1 MKKGEKFAP
10 IITLVVY
17 FGTDGAWD
25 GAKCLYDLLDIDE
38 ELKEYVT
45 NFFHN
50 LLQLFF
56 ILYITDY
63 LKYLPQACLIFLKSV
78 MFMAVI

>member
-25 GAKCLYDLLDIDE
+25 AEIRYHFQHVSCLAVYPAVRLPVL
-38 ELKEYVT
+38 
-45 NFFHN
+45 FHN

-56 ILYITDY
+56 ILVRYE
-63 LKYLPQACLIFLKSV
+63 KG
-78 MFMAVI
+78 